1 MSFHDKLTKGS
12 HTEFV
17 YIEQRGEKELIFEFE
32 ALEDTSCRNNMF
44 ELDLVDF
51 IIEFV
56 DESLTPSS
64 GVYIRDRTQL
74 VVDTEAQKELPVNT
88 DILILIK
95 ADWFGELTYSI
106 VYKIRFNTNVNLEI
120 TASTLIVPIGQPLD
134 LTTSD
139 TQIVNYVG
147 REAG

>member
-1 MSFHDKLTKGS
+1 M
-12 HTEFV
+12 
-17 YIEQRGEKELIFEFE
+17 IFEFE

-139 TQIVNYVG
+139 TEIVNYVG